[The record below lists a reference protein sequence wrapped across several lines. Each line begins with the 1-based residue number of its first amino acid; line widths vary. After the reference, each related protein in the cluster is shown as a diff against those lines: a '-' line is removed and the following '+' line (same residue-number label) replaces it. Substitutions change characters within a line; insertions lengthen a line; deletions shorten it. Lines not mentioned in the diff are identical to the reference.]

1 MEYYQTPSLWR
12 RAENCPIL
20 HPEAA
25 KDCILPDSYPD
36 IHRIL
41 YTFATVNPGR
51 TVFSAGKLQT
61 EGVLY
66 TSVLF
71 ADEEGALHTVRFVL
85 DYAGQMPFAAEGGE
99 YTAVSDTVLD
109 SVSARAQN
117 PRKLAIRGRLTV
129 TPYLFVRCD
138 DEPTL
143 ASELSGVTLEKKL
156 QTFTCWQLRQWSEE
170 GIEASE
176 DLALGQEPPI
186 SEIVWSNLQLEI
198 TSCEAGEGEVQFG
211 GNGLLHLFYLTN
223 EGRVQYTNIAF
234 PIRSSVQSDVPAG
247 ALCRVMLI
255 PEQVTVLPVED
266 AAGEARGVELDFTY
280 SVRVAAA
287 WQVSCTR
294 PVDCYSVEIPTAI
307 RTETVDLLSA
317 VTGLSREFDRS
328 VEGESGGLTS
338 ILHTAAQMVV
348 DSREQSEEGVVLH
361 CTAQITVL
369 GTNSDGAPLGVQLT
383 ENFPLTVDAGEL
395 CFCRFDCLAQP
406 AAVLEENTLK
416 VRLVG
421 KISGFAME
429 TGAVSYV
436 GSVLPSEGQ
445 LPSDADSITLCY
457 PAPGETLWDIAK
469 RYRIPQSAILSAN
482 SVPEGTLPAVL
493 LIPH

>member
-1 MEYYQTPSLWR
+1 MEYYQAPSLWR

-41 YTFATVNPGR
+41 YTSATVNPGR

-66 TSVLF
+66 ASVLF
-71 ADEEGALHTVRFVL
+71 ADEEGALHTVRFAL
-85 DYAGQMPFAAEGGE
+85 DYAGQMPFSAEEGE
-99 YTAVSDTVLD
+99 YTVVSDTVLD

-129 TPYLFVRCD
+129 TPFLFVRCD
-138 DEPTL
+138 DEPSL
-143 ASELSGVTLEKKL
+143 AAELSGVTLEKKL
-156 QTFTCWQLRQWSEE
+156 QTVTCWQLRQWSEE

-176 DLALGQEPPI
+176 DLMLGQEPPI
-186 SEIVWSNLQLEI
+186 SEIVWSDLQLEV
-198 TSCEAGEGEVQFG
+198 TSCEAGEGEVRFG
-211 GNGLLHLFYLTN
+211 GSGLLHLFYLTVD
-223 EGRVQYTNIAF
+223 GRVQYANIAF
-234 PIRSSVQSDVPAG
+234 PIRSSVQGDVPAD

-255 PEQVTVLPVED
+255 PEQINVLPVED

-287 WQVSCTR
+287 WKVACTR
-294 PVDCYSVEIPTAI
+294 PVDCYSVEIPTAT
-307 RTETVDLLSA
+307 RTESVNLLSG
-317 VTGLSREFDRS
+317 VTGMSREYDRS
-328 VEGESGGLTS
+328 VEGERGGMTS
-338 ILHTAAQMVV
+338 ILHTAVQMTV
-348 DSREQSEEGVVLH
+348 DSHEQSDDGLVLH
-361 CTAQITVL
+361 CTAQITIL
-369 GTNSDGAPLGVQLT
+369 GTNADGAPISVQLI
-383 ENFPLTVDAGEL
+383 ENFPLTTSSGEL
-395 CFCRFDCLAQP
+395 CFCRFHCTVSP
-406 AAVLEENTLK
+406 AAVIEGDTLK

-429 TGAVSYV
+429 TGTVTYV
-436 GSVLPSEGQ
+436 GSVQPADGR
-445 LPSDADSITLCY
+445 LPSDTDSVTLCY

-469 RYRIPQSAILSAN
+469 RYRISQSVILSAN
-482 SVPEGTLPAVL
+482 SIPEGTLPTVL